1 MKKMPSLVA
10 ALLASSLALSSA
22 SLTRTRAQT
31 IPATQPASTPAPAEE
46 DVVRVDANLV
56 QLDAV
61 VTDDAGR
68 QVTDL
73 RAEEFEILEDGRP
86 QQITNFSYVSNAG
99 GPLASGGGATP
110 ATRVPSL

>member
-1 MKKMPSLVA
+1 MKKLPSLVA

-22 SLTRTRAQT
+22 SLTHTRAQT
-31 IPATQPASTPAPAEE
+31 QPAGQPTNTPTPAPAEE

-99 GPLASGGGATP
+99 GPLASGGGAGPT
-110 ATRVPSL
+110 TRE

>member
-1 MKKMPSLVA
+1 MKKLPSPVA

-22 SLTRTRAQT
+22 SLTHTRAQT
-31 IPATQPASTPAPAEE
+31 QPANTLAPAEE

-56 QLDAV
+56 QVDAV

-73 RAEEFEILEDGRP
+73 RAEEFELLEDGRP

-99 GPLASGGGATP
+99 GPLAS
-110 ATRVPSL
+110 